1 VDWQTS
7 GGLEQRITPPGVDV
21 MTPAA
26 APGAPFLAVA
36 TRNSS
41 FRRALAGPDLLG
53 KGRAWASALRSAAA
67 PIGAKLI
74 DVCHA
79 AKLSGP
85 AHRQA
90 NRGAGGAGRWRRSFS
105 P

>member
-1 VDWQTS
+1 MDWQTS
-7 GGLEQRITPPGVDV
+7 GGPEQRITPPGVDV

-53 KGRAWASALRSAAA
+53 KGRVRANALRSADATT
-67 PIGAKLI
+67 GAKA
-74 DVCHA
+74 D
-79 AKLSGP
+79 
-85 AHRQA
+85 
-90 NRGAGGAGRWRRSFS
+90 
-105 P
+105 